1 MKKQRLMFPERDDK
15 NGWSSKPPW
24 FSKTC
29 QFQIL
34 YILNLR
40 FSEVFECVILETKE
54 PIYLKPVSKIKLDKQ

>member
-1 MKKQRLMFPERDDK
+1 MFPERDGK

-24 FSKTC
+24 FSKTY

-34 YILNLR
+34 YIRVNLH
-40 FSEVFECVILETKE
+40 FSEVFECVILEKKE